1 MPLRDWL
8 LLLWSSLRCPC
19 LHLTVHWTVEPNPL
33 AADHWTSVTFIPSGT
48 WKMTAPDVVSL
59 CATLIWPLEKLV

>member
-1 MPLRDWL
+1 
-8 LLLWSSLRCPC
+8 
-19 LHLTVHWTVEPNPL
+19 VEPNPL
-33 AADHWTSVTFIPSGT
+33 AADHWTSVTLIPSGT